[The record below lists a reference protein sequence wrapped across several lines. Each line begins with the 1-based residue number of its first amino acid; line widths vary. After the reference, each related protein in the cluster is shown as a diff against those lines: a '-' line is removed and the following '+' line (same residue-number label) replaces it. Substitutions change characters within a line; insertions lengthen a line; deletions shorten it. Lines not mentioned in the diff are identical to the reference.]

1 MQIFFENVSISE
13 KTKNR
18 KHFCFRF
25 MVVLLINV
33 VPDTLLHPHTYGE
46 NLDCRFSAFE
56 YRVAS
61 PHIRGKLDVA

>member
-1 MQIFFENVSISE
+1 
-13 KTKNR
+13 
-18 KHFCFRF
+18 